1 MDNTE
6 LDLATATAD
15 MTSAQAEAYFKS
27 LPTETKVEPT
37 EPEVETPKKV
47 EEVAIPKDKAA
58 QREKILKSQ
67 AHEWKVKAE
76 KAEAEKAE
84 LLRKINAGEVENDMQ
99 SQEELLDKMLEA
111 KLAKMNIITSQDSEK
126 SDFMKSYSN
135 EADLLPEYEAIVEAN
150 PTLSLAQARILYQA
164 ANPIDID
171 PSVANRERLARQAT
185 PWMSV
190 TSEEKPLEAGSSDD
204 IMKQWKALLAAG
216 KINNHF

>member
-6 LDLATATAD
+6 IDLATATAD

-37 EPEVETPKKV
+37 EAVAKV
-47 EEVAIPKDKAA
+47 EVAEPVKEQPKDKSE
-58 QREKILKSQ
+58 QMKKILASQ
-67 AHEWKVKAE
+67 AHSWKVKAE

-84 LLRKINAGEVENDMQ
+84 LLRQINAGEVENDMQ
-99 SQEELLDKMLEA
+99 SQEALLDKMLEA
-111 KLAKMNIITSQDSEK
+111 KLAKMNIVSSQDTEK
-126 SDFMKSYSN
+126 SDFMKSYSA

-185 PWMSV
+185 P
-190 TSEEKPLEAGSSDD
+190 
-204 IMKQWKALLAAG
+204 
-216 KINNHF
+216 